1 MSLARQLADLIA
13 DLDLQVVDS
22 EEEVVASQVFS

>member
-13 DLDLQVVDS
+13 TLDLQIVDS